1 MGANARRGMAAG
13 VHARRGSVRVI
24 VGTLMFLVGALIFIL
39 PGLTT
44 LQSQEKYDR
53 ELTRFYADVSAD
65 TKAPAG
71 ASAPATGGT
80 PPADTSAPAA
90 TGGTPPTDTSAPAAT
105 DGTHPADGG
114 TSFDAAY
121 QFLLAY
127 NERVIAGTAGVVN
140 DPWGIGSN
148 EDAFKGVG
156 LDNAVVGVLR
166 VPRLN
171 VEAPLLL
178 GASNDHLARG
188 ACIISGTSAPLG
200 QESSNVAIAGHRG
213 DIFRDIEDIQLGD
226 TLTIETRW
234 GTLEYRAVEFR
245 AIAPDDTAAVGVQPH
260 RDLVTLLSCH
270 PYGISD
276 QRYLAIFE
284 RSYADEGTTTPS
296 NFNFNAVDTFSPMA
310 ALSKALMH
318 CDSPQLY
325 VERWLRVV
333 GSVLLVLVPLGSCV
347 HLVLPMFQEGGVFRG
362 RGRHMRN
369 RTYGKGRG

>member
-1 MGANARRGMAAG
+1 MAAG

-24 VGTLMFLVGALIFIL
+24 VGALMFLVGALIFIL

-80 PPADTSAPAA
+80 PPADTSAPA
-90 TGGTPPTDTSAPAAT
+90 TGGTPPADTSAPAAT
-105 DGTHPADGG
+105 DGTYPADGG

>member
-1 MGANARRGMAAG
+1 MAAG

-24 VGTLMFLVGALIFIL
+24 VGALMFLVGALIFIL

-44 LQSQEKYDR
+44 LQSQERYDR
-53 ELTRFYADVSAD
+53 ELTRFYADVS
-65 TKAPAG
+65 
-71 ASAPATGGT
+71 S
-80 PPADTSAPAA
+80 DTSAPSNA
-90 TGGTPPTDTSAPAAT
+90 GTPPDANTPPETSAPPDSNASST
-105 DGTHPADGG
+105 TGDTPPAEKE

-121 QFLLAY
+121 RFLLAY
-127 NERVIAGTAGVVN
+127 NERVVAGTAGAIN
-140 DPWGIGSN
+140 DPWGIGSD
-148 EDAFKGVG
+148 EDAFRGVG

-171 VEAPLLL
+171 IEVPLLL

-284 RSYADEGTTTPS
+284 RSYADEGTTAPS
-296 NFNFNAVDTFSPMA
+296 SFNFNAVDTFSPMA

-333 GSVLLVLVPLGSCV
+333 GSILLVLVPLGSCV

>member
-1 MGANARRGMAAG
+1 MGANARRGAVAG
-13 VHARRGSVRVI
+13 ANARHGAVRVI
-24 VGTLMFLVGALIFIL
+24 VGSLMFLIGALIFIL

-44 LQSQEKYDR
+44 LQSQERYDR
-53 ELTRFYADVSAD
+53 ELTRFYADVSSDAD
-65 TKAPAG
+65 
-71 ASAPATGGT
+71 ASSATGGT
-80 PPADTSAPAA
+80 PTADE
-90 TGGTPPTDTSAPAAT
+90 
-105 DGTHPADGG
+105 G

-127 NERVIAGTAGVVN
+127 NERVVAGTAGAVN
-140 DPWGIGSN
+140 DPWGIGSD
-148 EDAFKGVG
+148 EDAFRGVG

-171 VEAPLLL
+171 AEVPLLL

-200 QESSNVAIAGHRG
+200 QDSSNVAIAGHRG

-226 TLTIETRW
+226 VLTIETRW
-234 GTLEYRAVEFR
+234 GILAYRAVEFR
-245 AIAPDDTAAVGVQPH
+245 AIAPNDTAAVGVQPH

-270 PYGISD
+270 PYGISN

-284 RSYADEGTTTPS
+284 RSHVDEVMMSPG
-296 NFNFNAVDTFSPMA
+296 FNALDTFSPIT

-333 GSVLLVLVPLGSCV
+333 GSVLLMLVPLGFFL
-347 HLVLPMFQEGGVFRG
+347 HLVLPMLQKGGAFRG
-362 RGRHMRN
+362 RGRHMGN
-369 RTYGKGRG
+369 RSYGRGRD

>member
-24 VGTLMFLVGALIFIL
+24 VGALMFLVGALIFIL

-65 TKAPAG
+65 TKVPAG

-90 TGGTPPTDTSAPAAT
+90 TGGTPPADASAPAT
-105 DGTHPADGG
+105 GGTHPADGG

-369 RTYGKGRG
+369 RTYGKGRS

>member
-1 MGANARRGMAAG
+1 MGANSRRGMAAG

-24 VGTLMFLVGALIFIL
+24 VGALMFLVGALIFIL

-65 TKAPAG
+65 TKAPAD

-80 PPADTSAPAA
+80 PPADTNTPA
-90 TGGTPPTDTSAPAAT
+90 TGGTPLADTSAPAAT

>member
-24 VGTLMFLVGALIFIL
+24 VGALMFLVGALIFIL

-80 PPADTSAPAA
+80 PPADTSAPA
-90 TGGTPPTDTSAPAAT
+90 TGGTPPADTSAPAAT
-105 DGTHPADGG
+105 DGTYPADGG

>member
-65 TKAPAG
+65 TKAPADASAPATDG
-71 ASAPATGGT
+71 TPPADASAPATGGT
-80 PPADTSAPAA
+80 PPA
-90 TGGTPPTDTSAPAAT
+90 DTSAPAAT

>member
-1 MGANARRGMAAG
+1 MAAG

-71 ASAPATGGT
+71 TSAPATGGT
-80 PPADTSAPAA
+80 PPADTSAPA
-90 TGGTPPTDTSAPAAT
+90 TGGTPPADTSAPAAT

-127 NERVIAGTAGVVN
+127 NERVIAGTAGAVN

-284 RSYADEGTTTPS
+284 RSYADERTTTPS

-369 RTYGKGRG
+369 RTYGKGRS

>member
-24 VGTLMFLVGALIFIL
+24 VGALMFLVGALIFIL

-80 PPADTSAPAA
+80 PPADTSTPA
-90 TGGTPPTDTSAPAAT
+90 TGGTPPADTSAPAT
-105 DGTHPADGG
+105 GGTHPTDGG

-284 RSYADEGTTTPS
+284 RSYADEGTTAPS
-296 NFNFNAVDTFSPMA
+296 SFNFNAVDTFSPMA

>member
-1 MGANARRGMAAG
+1 MGAKAGRGMAAG

-24 VGTLMFLVGALIFIL
+24 VGALMCLVGTLIFIL
-39 PGLTT
+39 PGITT
-44 LQSQEKYDR
+44 LPSQEKYER

-80 PPADTSAPAA
+80 PPADTSAPA
-90 TGGTPPTDTSAPAAT
+90 TGGTPPADTNTPAAT

-127 NERVIAGTAGVVN
+127 NERVIAGTAGAVN

-148 EDAFKGVG
+148 EDAFRGVG

>member
-1 MGANARRGMAAG
+1 MGANARRSAATG
-13 VHARRGSVRVI
+13 VHARRGAVRVI
-24 VGTLMFLVGALIFIL
+24 VGALMFLVGALIFIL

-44 LQSQEKYDR
+44 LQSQERYDR
-53 ELTRFYADVSAD
+53 ELTRFYADVSSD
-65 TKAPAG
+65 TKAPAD

-80 PPADTSAPAA
+80 PPADTNTPA
-90 TGGTPPTDTSAPAAT
+90 TGGTPPADTNTPAAT

-127 NERVIAGTAGVVN
+127 NERVIAGTAGAVN

-148 EDAFKGVG
+148 EDAFRGVG

>member
-65 TKAPAG
+65 TKAPAD

-90 TGGTPPTDTSAPAAT
+90 TDGTPPADASAPAT
-105 DGTHPADGG
+105 GGTHPADGG

>member
-1 MGANARRGMAAG
+1 
-13 VHARRGSVRVI
+13 
-24 VGTLMFLVGALIFIL
+24 MFLVGALIFIL

-65 TKAPAG
+65 TKAPAD

-90 TGGTPPTDTSAPAAT
+90 TDGTHPADTNTPATGGTP
-105 DGTHPADGG
+105 PADGG

-127 NERVIAGTAGVVN
+127 NERVVAGTAGAVN

-148 EDAFKGVG
+148 EDAFRGVG

>member
-65 TKAPAG
+65 TKAPAD

-80 PPADTSAPAA
+80 PPTDTSAPATDGTHPADTSAPAA
-90 TGGTPPTDTSAPAAT
+90 TGGTP
-105 DGTHPADGG
+105 PADGG

-296 NFNFNAVDTFSPMA
+296 NFNFNVVDTFSPMA

>member
-71 ASAPATGGT
+71 TSAPATGGTPPADTSAPATGGT

-90 TGGTPPTDTSAPAAT
+90 T
-105 DGTHPADGG
+105 DGTHPTDGG

-362 RGRHMRN
+362 RGRHMKN

>member
-1 MGANARRGMAAG
+1 MVMGANSRREVAAGANARRD
-13 VHARRGSVRVI
+13 VVRVI
-24 VGTLMFLVGALIFIL
+24 VGSLMFLVGALIFIL

-44 LQSQEKYDR
+44 LQSQERYDR
-53 ELTRFYADVSAD
+53 ELTRFYADVSSD
-65 TKAPAG
+65 
-71 ASAPATGGT
+71 ASAPSNAGT
-80 PPADTSAPAA
+80 PPDANTPPETSAPPDSNASSA
-90 TGGTPPTDTSAPAAT
+90 TGDTPPAEKE
-105 DGTHPADGG
+105 

-121 QFLLAY
+121 RFLLAY
-127 NERVIAGTAGVVN
+127 NERVVAGTAGAIN
-140 DPWGIGSN
+140 DPWGIGSD
-148 EDAFKGVG
+148 EDAFRGVG

-171 VEAPLLL
+171 IEVPLLL

-200 QESSNVAIAGHRG
+200 QDNSNVAIAGHRG

-234 GTLEYRAVEFR
+234 GTLTYRAVEFR
-245 AIAPDDTAAVGVQPH
+245 AIAPEDTAAVGVQPH

-284 RSYADEGTTTPS
+284 RYRADEATTPTPG
-296 NFNFNAVDTFSPMA
+296 FNALDTFSPITA
-310 ALSKALMH
+310 ISKALMH

-325 VERWLRVV
+325 VERWLRVI
-333 GSVLLVLVPLGSCV
+333 GSILLVLIPLGSLV
-347 HLVLPMFQEGGVFRG
+347 HLVLPMFQERGAFRE
-362 RGRHMRN
+362 RGRHLRN
-369 RTYGKGRG
+369 RSYGK

>member
-1 MGANARRGMAAG
+1 MAAG

-24 VGTLMFLVGALIFIL
+24 VGALMFLVGALIFIL

-53 ELTRFYADVSAD
+53 ELTRFYADVS
-65 TKAPAG
+65 
-71 ASAPATGGT
+71 S
-80 PPADTSAPAA
+80 DTSAPSNA
-90 TGGTPPTDTSAPAAT
+90 GTPPDANTPPETSAPPDSNASST
-105 DGTHPADGG
+105 TGDTPPAEKE

>member
-1 MGANARRGMAAG
+1 M
-13 VHARRGSVRVI
+13 
-24 VGTLMFLVGALIFIL
+24 
-39 PGLTT
+39 
-44 LQSQEKYDR
+44 
-53 ELTRFYADVSAD
+53 
-65 TKAPAG
+65 
-71 ASAPATGGT
+71 
-80 PPADTSAPAA
+80 
-90 TGGTPPTDTSAPAAT
+90 AAT

-127 NERVIAGTAGVVN
+127 NERVVAGTAGAVN

-148 EDAFKGVG
+148 EDAFRGVG

-234 GTLEYRAVEFR
+234 GTLEYRAVEFC

-284 RSYADEGTTTPS
+284 RSYADEETTTPS

-369 RTYGKGRG
+369 RTYGKG

>member
-1 MGANARRGMAAG
+1 MAAG

-24 VGTLMFLVGALIFIL
+24 VGALMFLVGALIFIL

-44 LQSQEKYDR
+44 LQSQERYDR
-53 ELTRFYADVSAD
+53 ELTRFYADVS
-65 TKAPAG
+65 
-71 ASAPATGGT
+71 S
-80 PPADTSAPAA
+80 DTSAPSNA
-90 TGGTPPTDTSAPAAT
+90 GTPPDANTPPETSAPPDSNASST
-105 DGTHPADGG
+105 TGDTPPAEKE

>member
-1 MGANARRGMAAG
+1 MGANARRSAAAG
-13 VHARRGSVRVI
+13 VHARRGAVRVI
-24 VGTLMFLVGALIFIL
+24 VGALMFLIGALIFIL

-44 LQSQEKYDR
+44 LQSQERYDR

-80 PPADTSAPAA
+80 PPADTSAPA
-90 TGGTPPTDTSAPAAT
+90 TGGTPPADTSAPAAT

-127 NERVIAGTAGVVN
+127 NERVIAGTAGAVN

-148 EDAFKGVG
+148 EDAFRGVG

-284 RSYADEGTTTPS
+284 RSYADEETTTPS